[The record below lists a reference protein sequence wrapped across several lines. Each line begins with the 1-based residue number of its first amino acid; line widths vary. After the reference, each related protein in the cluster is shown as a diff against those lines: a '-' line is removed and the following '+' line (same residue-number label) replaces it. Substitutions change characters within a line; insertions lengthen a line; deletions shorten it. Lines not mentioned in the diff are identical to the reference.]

1 MDIVNNNDMEE
12 KIIHVCYFQREQGGK
27 QEKGIMIGEGGS
39 IIDLNGE
46 KVKEVWNCNSAFD
59 EGSFVIRKK

>member
-1 MDIVNNNDMEE
+1 MEE

-27 QEKGIMIGEGGS
+27 QEKAVMIGEGGS

-46 KVKEVWNCNSAFD
+46 KVNEVWNCNSAFD
-59 EGSFVIRKK
+59 EGAFVIRTKK